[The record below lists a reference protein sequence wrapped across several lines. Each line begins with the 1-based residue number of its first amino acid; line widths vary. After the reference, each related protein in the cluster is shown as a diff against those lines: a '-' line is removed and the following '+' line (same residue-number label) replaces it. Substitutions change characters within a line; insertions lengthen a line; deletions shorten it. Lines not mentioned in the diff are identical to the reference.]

1 MLPVFI
7 SYFSS
12 FLQISALI
20 LCNLTRRYINCIL
33 ILATGIRHGWIS
45 RIKSILFYRKLRHLP
60 PVYSKKTSDAPSRG
74 RLDYQLLYVAS
85 GKAHF
90 YFSGEEKIISAG
102 NMVLYRPKEEQRYYY
117 YAAEQPEIYWV
128 HFTGNN
134 VKNILRKY
142 GITDDT
148 RVIYS
153 GVSMEYKRLYL
164 SMIQELQMKRED
176 YEELLVHYFMQLL
189 ISIHRQILVK
199 PRKKNLMLMDEMDR
213 AVDYF
218 REHYNEAISI
228 EAYAADHNISVGWFY
243 SRTSSSIRR
252 QHRRSIS
259 SLCASRMQN
268 CFWKLRII
276 MYPRFQISSAMKIR
290 CISAGSSKSNAV
302 CRRFSSENSFF
313 LRMRKTAIQL

>member
-1 MLPVFI
+1 M
-7 SYFSS
+7 
-12 FLQISALI
+12 
-20 LCNLTRRYINCIL
+20 YINSGYWHQTRLDFKDKKHPLFIGSC
-33 ILATGIRHGWIS
+33 AT
-45 RIKSILFYRKLRHLP
+45 YRLYTVKRLP
-60 PVYSKKTSDAPSRG
+60 THRPRG

-199 PRKKNLMLMDEMDR
+199 PRKKNPDADGRDGPCRRLFPR
-213 AVDYF
+213 ALQ
-218 REHYNEAISI
+218 RSH
-228 EAYAADHNISVGWFY
+228 
-243 SRTSSSIRR
+243 
-252 QHRRSIS
+252 QHRSI
-259 SLCASRMQN
+259 C
-268 CFWKLRII
+268 CG
-276 MYPRFQISSAMKIR
+276 P
-290 CISAGSSKSNAV
+290 
-302 CRRFSSENSFF
+302 
-313 LRMRKTAIQL
+313 

>member
-1 MLPVFI
+1 M
-7 SYFSS
+7 
-12 FLQISALI
+12 
-20 LCNLTRRYINCIL
+20 YINSGYWHQTRL
-33 ILATGIRHGWIS
+33 DFKDKKHP
-45 RIKSILFYRKLRHLP
+45 LFIGSCGTYRLYTVKRLP
-60 PVYSKKTSDAPSRG
+60 THRPRG

-148 RVIYS
+148 SVIYS

-164 SMIQELQMKRED
+164 SMIQELQIKRED

-199 PRKKNLMLMDEMDR
+199 PRKKNLMLQTITLALD
-213 AVDYF
+213 
-218 REHYNEAISI
+218 
-228 EAYAADHNISVGWFY
+228 GL

-290 CISAGSSKSNAV
+290 CISAGSSKSNVV
-302 CRRFSSENSFF
+302 CRRFSSENSFL
-313 LRMRKTAIQL
+313 LRMRKTAIQLDCIISYRKNVFERQLTAGLFKHIFLIFFYFLFFCIARK

>member
-1 MLPVFI
+1 M
-7 SYFSS
+7 
-12 FLQISALI
+12 
-20 LCNLTRRYINCIL
+20 YINSGYWHQTRL
-33 ILATGIRHGWIS
+33 DFKDKKHP
-45 RIKSILFYRKLRHLP
+45 LFIGSCGTYRLYTVKRLP
-60 PVYSKKTSDAPSRG
+60 THRPRG

-148 RVIYS
+148 SVIYS

-199 PRKKNLMLMDEMDR
+199 PRKKNLMLQTITLALD
-213 AVDYF
+213 
-218 REHYNEAISI
+218 
-228 EAYAADHNISVGWFY
+228 GL

-290 CISAGSSKSNAV
+290 CISAGSSKSNVV
-302 CRRFSSENSFF
+302 CRRFSSENSFL
-313 LRMRKTAIQL
+313 LRMRKTAIQLDCIISYRKNVFERQLTAGLFKHIFLIFFYFLFFCIARK

>member
-1 MLPVFI
+1 M
-7 SYFSS
+7 
-12 FLQISALI
+12 
-20 LCNLTRRYINCIL
+20 YINSGYWHQTRL
-33 ILATGIRHGWIS
+33 DFKDKKHP
-45 RIKSILFYRKLRHLP
+45 LFIGSCGTYRLYTVKRLP
-60 PVYSKKTSDAPSRG
+60 THRPRG

-199 PRKKNLMLMDEMDR
+199 PRKKNLMLQTITLALD
-213 AVDYF
+213 
-218 REHYNEAISI
+218 
-228 EAYAADHNISVGWFY
+228 GL

-290 CISAGSSKSNAV
+290 CISAGSSKSNVV
-302 CRRFSSENSFF
+302 CRRFSSENSFL
-313 LRMRKTAIQL
+313 LRMRKTAIQLDCIISYRKNVFERQLTAGLFKHIFLIFFYFLFFCIARK

>member
-1 MLPVFI
+1 MQLNKEVHK
-7 SYFSS
+7 
-12 FLQISALI
+12 L
-20 LCNLTRRYINCIL
+20 YINSGYWHQTRL
-33 ILATGIRHGWIS
+33 DFKDKKHP
-45 RIKSILFYRKLRHLP
+45 LFIGSCGTYRLYTVKRLP
-60 PVYSKKTSDAPSRG
+60 THRPRG
-74 RLDYQLLYVAS
+74 RLDYQLLYVAF
-85 GKAHF
+85 GKAQF

-134 VKNILRKY
+134 GKNILRKY

-148 RVIYS
+148 SVIYS

-228 EAYAADHNISVGWFY
+228 EAYAADQNISVGWF
-243 SRTSSSIRR
+243 I
-252 QHRRSIS
+252 
-259 SLCASRMQN
+259 QN
-268 CFWKLRII
+268 FKQYTQTTPAQYIQSLRITNAKLLLETTN
-276 MYPRFQISSAMKIR
+276 YNVSEISNLV
-290 CISAGSSKSNAV
+290 GYENPLY
-302 CRRFSSENSFF
+302 FSRLFKKQCGMSPVQFRKQLLAADAKNSD
-313 LRMRKTAIQL
+313 TT

>member
-1 MLPVFI
+1 MQLNKEVHK
-7 SYFSS
+7 
-12 FLQISALI
+12 L
-20 LCNLTRRYINCIL
+20 YINSGYWHQTRL
-33 ILATGIRHGWIS
+33 DFKDKKRP
-45 RIKSILFYRKLRHLP
+45 LFIGSCGTYRLYTVKRLP
-60 PVYSKKTSDAPSRG
+60 THRPRG

-85 GKAHF
+85 DKAHF

-148 RVIYS
+148 SVIYS

-199 PRKKNLMLMDEMDR
+199 PRKKNLMLQTITLALD
-213 AVDYF
+213 
-218 REHYNEAISI
+218 
-228 EAYAADHNISVGWFY
+228 GL

-290 CISAGSSKSNAV
+290 CISAGSSKSNVV
-302 CRRFSSENSFF
+302 CRRFSSENSFL
-313 LRMRKTAIQL
+313 LRMRKTAIQLDCIISYRKNVFERQLTAGLFKHIFLIFFYFLFFCIARK